1 MKSILILIF
10 ISLLTSVNDTK
21 DNFIGVWSMSMSTTE
36 ASNMEVCHRFI
47 LNLSKEGKGNLSI
60 ELSLPNEPNNHDLF
74 LSRIPFDYKIIEENS
89 NEYTR
94 EIEVQYLDEVVFNH
108 IQNDR
113 RNKHAIPRAFMNYI
127 NELEEKLSELETSY
141 QLSLDGQNYLV
152 IQGFS
157 LVENSSFSNFKKG
170 GRIESCNDLK

>member
-36 ASNMEVCHRFI
+36 ASNMEVCHRFTFS
-47 LNLSKEGKGNLSI
+47 LSKEGKGNLRI
-60 ELSLPNEPNNHDLF
+60 ELSLPNESNNQDLF
-74 LSRIPFDYKIIEENS
+74 LSLIPFDYKIVEENS

-94 EIEVQYLDEVVFNH
+94 EIEVQYLDKVEFNH
-108 IQNDR
+108 IQNNR
-113 RNKHAIPRAFMNYI
+113 RNKHAISTVFMNYI
-127 NELEEKLSELETSY
+127 NELEQKLSGLEASY

-157 LVENSSFSNFKKG
+157 LVENSSFTNFKKG
-170 GRIESCNDLK
+170 GRIELCNDLK